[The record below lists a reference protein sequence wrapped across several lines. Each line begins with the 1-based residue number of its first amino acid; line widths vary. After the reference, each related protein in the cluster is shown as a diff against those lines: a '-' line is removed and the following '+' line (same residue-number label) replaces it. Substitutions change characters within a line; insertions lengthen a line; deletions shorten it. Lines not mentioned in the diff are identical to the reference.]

1 MAAVS
6 VSYEPK
12 LLVPGAGPKYQ
23 ELGKREKDF
32 WKGSKAFNHIRIPTE
47 KESDAWRIKF
57 TFKAKF
63 PKYTVSENSL
73 TYAKNSLTYT
83 MFVIFF
89 STDKTLDSLF
99 LHIEK
104 A

>member
-1 MAAVS
+1 MAAAS

-47 KESDAWRIKF
+47 KESDAGHIKF
-57 TFKAKF
+57 TFKVKF
-63 PKYTVSENSL
+63 PKYTMSKNKL
-73 TYAKNSLTYT
+73 TYAKNSITYT
-83 MFVIFF
+83 LCVIFF
-89 STDKTLDSLF
+89 STDKILDSLF